1 MTAPYR
7 IFGNEMS
14 PYSVKVRAWFR
25 YKAIPHLWL
34 QRSQHQGEFRARA
47 RLPLIPLVVTPDD
60 RAIQDST
67 PIIEALEAEHPEP
80 SIHPDDP
87 ALRFLSALIEEYGDE
102 WGNKL
107 MFHHR
112 WHSEVDRRATALVLA
127 RSFLPNEEAAA
138 VEALAEQ
145 VRERMVGRV
154 HFTGSSEANAPLI
167 SRYLD
172 DLLAILEA
180 HLESRK
186 YLFGARPAFA
196 DFGLAPQLYEAALDP
211 TAAGIIRARAPKVL
225 AWSYRVLEPHNEGPF
240 ESWDSLKETL
250 TPLLANAGAYLPALV
265 ERQFRCA
272 RGRGGEFQRRPPR
285 RRLCPG
291 AAEIPC
297 ALADRA
303 PAEIPGGRRRTG
315 PRSPPRRNRLPAV
328 SAIAVAFVRGCLT
341 DARRYGVSQ
350 LPLRRPAQ

>member
-1 MTAPYR
+1 MTAPFR

-34 QRSQHQGEFRARA
+34 QRSQHREEFEARA

-67 PIIEALEAEHPEP
+67 PVIEALEAEYPEP

-112 WHSEVDRRATALVLA
+112 WYSEVDRRATALVLA
-127 RSFLPNEEAAA
+127 RSFLPDGEAAA
-138 VEALAEQ
+138 VEALAKQ

-172 DLLAILEA
+172 DLLAILET

-196 DFGLAPQLYEAALDP
+196 DFGLAPQLYEASLDP
-211 TAAGIIRARAPKVL
+211 TAAGIIRARAPNVL
-225 AWSYRVLEPHNEGPF
+225 AWSYRVLEPHNEGGF

-250 TPLLANAGAYLPALV
+250 TPLLANAGAYFLPWSRANSDALEAGEESFSV
-265 ERQFRCA
+265 KLPGGAYVQGPQKYHARSLIALRQKYR
-272 RGRGGEFQRRPPR
+272 
-285 RRLCPG
+285 
-291 AAEIPC
+291 AAEGAPGLEAI
-297 ALADRA
+297 LA
-303 PAEIPGGRRRTG
+303 ET
-315 PRSPPRRNRLPAV
+315 
-328 SAIAVAFVRGCLT
+328 GCLP
-341 DARRYGVSQ
+341 YLQ
-350 LPLRRPAQ
+350 

>member
-34 QRSQHQGEFRARA
+34 QRSQHQEEFRGRA

-67 PIIEALEAEHPEP
+67 PILEALEAEHPEP

-250 TPLLANAGAYLPALV
+250 TPLLANAGAYFLPWSSANSDALEAGEESFSV
-265 ERQFRCA
+265 DLPGGAYAQGPQKYHARSLIALRQKYR
-272 RGRGGEFQRRPPR
+272 
-285 RRLCPG
+285 
-291 AAEIPC
+291 AAEGAPGLE
-297 ALADRA
+297 ALL
-303 PAEIPGGRRRTG
+303 AET
-315 PRSPPRRNRLPAV
+315 
-328 SAIAVAFVRGCLT
+328 GCLP
-341 DARRYGVSQ
+341 YLQ
-350 LPLRRPAQ
+350 

>member
-25 YKAIPHLWL
+25 YKAVPHLWL
-34 QRSQHQGEFRARA
+34 QRSQHREEFEARA

-127 RSFLPNEEAAA
+127 RSFLPHDDSAA

-250 TPLLANAGAYLPALV
+250 TPLLANAGAFFLPWSHANALALETGEESFSV
-265 ERQFRCA
+265 DLPGGAYAQGPQKYHARSLIALRQKYR
-272 RGRGGEFQRRPPR
+272 
-285 RRLCPG
+285 
-291 AAEIPC
+291 AAEGAPGLE
-297 ALADRA
+297 ALL
-303 PAEIPGGRRRTG
+303 AET
-315 PRSPPRRNRLPAV
+315 
-328 SAIAVAFVRGCLT
+328 GCLP
-341 DARRYGVSQ
+341 YLQ
-350 LPLRRPAQ
+350 

>member
-1 MTAPYR
+1 MTAPFR

-25 YKAIPHLWL
+25 YKAVPHLWL
-34 QRSQHQGEFRARA
+34 QRSQHPEEFKARA
-47 RLPLIPLVVTPDD
+47 RLPLIPLVITPDD
-60 RAIQDST
+60 EALQDST
-67 PIIEALEAEHPEP
+67 PVIEALEADYPAP

-127 RSFLPNEEAAA
+127 RSFLPDGETAA
-138 VEALAEQ
+138 VEALADQ

-240 ESWDSLKETL
+240 ERWDSLKETL
-250 TPLLANAGAYLPALV
+250 APLLANAGAFFLPWSRANADAL
-265 ERQFRCA
+265 EA
-272 RGRGGEFQRRPPR
+272 GEESFSVD
-285 RRLCPG
+285 L
-291 AAEIPC
+291 
-297 ALADRA
+297 
-303 PAEIPGGRRRTG
+303 PGGAYVQG
-315 PRSPPRRNRLPAV
+315 PQKYHARSLVALRQKYAAAKGAPGLD
-328 SAIAVAFVRGCLT
+328 AILAETGCLEWL
-341 DARRYGVSQ
+341 Q
-350 LPLRRPAQ
+350 

>member
-25 YKAIPHLWL
+25 YKAVPHRWL
-34 QRSQHQGEFRARA
+34 QRSQHREEFEARA
-47 RLPLIPLVVTPDD
+47 RLPLIPLVITPDD
-60 RAIQDST
+60 RALQDST
-67 PIIEALEAEHPEP
+67 PIVETLEAEYPEP

-127 RSFLPNEEAAA
+127 RSFLPDADAAA
-138 VEALAEQ
+138 VGALADQ

-172 DLLAILEA
+172 DLLAILER

-196 DFGLAPQLYEAALDP
+196 DFGLAPQLYEASLDP
-211 TAAGIIRARAPKVL
+211 TAAGIIRARAPNVL
-225 AWSYRVLEPHNEGPF
+225 AWGHRVLEPRIDGPF
-240 ESWDSLKETL
+240 EAWDSLKETL
-250 TPLLANAGAYLPALV
+250 TPLLANAGAFFLPWSRANSDAL
-265 ERQFRCA
+265 ED
-272 RGRGGEFQRRPPR
+272 
-285 RRLCPG
+285 G
-291 AAEIPC
+291 AESFSVD
-297 ALADRA
+297 L
-303 PAEIPGGRRRTG
+303 PGGAYVQG
-315 PRSPPRRNRLPAV
+315 PQKYHARSLVALRQKYAAAKDAPGLD
-328 SAIAVAFVRGCLT
+328 AILAETGCLEWL
-341 DARRYGVSQ
+341 Q
-350 LPLRRPAQ
+350 

>member
-34 QRSQHQGEFRARA
+34 QRSQHREEFKARA

-67 PIIEALEAEHPEP
+67 PVIEALEAEYPEP

-112 WHSEVDRRATALVLA
+112 WYSEVDRRATALVLA
-127 RSFLPNEEAAA
+127 RSFLPNEEQEA
-138 VEALAEQ
+138 VEALAKQ

-154 HFTGSSEANAPLI
+154 HFTGSSPANAPLI

-172 DLLAILEA
+172 DLLAILER
-180 HLESRK
+180 HLESRP

-196 DFGLAPQLYEAALDP
+196 DLGLAPQLYEAALDP
-211 TAAGIIRARAPKVL
+211 TAAGIIRARAPNVL

-240 ESWDSLKETL
+240 EDWDSLKETL
-250 TPLLANAGAYLPALV
+250 TPLLANAGAYFLPWSRANADAL
-265 ERQFRCA
+265 EA
-272 RGRGGEFQRRPPR
+272 GEESFSVD
-285 RRLCPG
+285 L
-291 AAEIPC
+291 
-297 ALADRA
+297 
-303 PAEIPGGRRRTG
+303 PGGAYVQG
-315 PRSPPRRNRLPAV
+315 PQKYHARSLIALRQKYRVAEGAPGLE
-328 SAIAVAFVRGCLT
+328 AILAETGCLP
-341 DARRYGVSQ
+341 YLQ
-350 LPLRRPAQ
+350 

>member
-34 QRSQHQGEFRARA
+34 QRSQHQGEFKARA
-47 RLPLIPLVVTPDD
+47 RLPLIPLVITPDD
-60 RAIQDST
+60 KAIQDST
-67 PIIEALEAEHPEP
+67 PVIEALEAEYPEP

-112 WHSEVDRRATALVLA
+112 WNSEVDRRATALVLA
-127 RSFLPNEEAAA
+127 RSFLPNEEQAA
-138 VEALAEQ
+138 VEALADQ

-180 HLESRK
+180 HLASRK

-211 TAAGIIRARAPKVL
+211 TAAGIVRARAPKVL

-250 TPLLANAGAYLPALV
+250 IPLLANAGAFFLPWSRANAGALEAGEDSFSV
-265 ERQFRCA
+265 DLPGGAYVQVPQKYHARSLIALRQKYRA
-272 RGRGGEFQRRPPR
+272 AE
-285 RRLCPG
+285 G
-291 AAEIPC
+291 AAGLEAI
-297 ALADRA
+297 LA
-303 PAEIPGGRRRTG
+303 ET
-315 PRSPPRRNRLPAV
+315 
-328 SAIAVAFVRGCLT
+328 GCLP
-341 DARRYGVSQ
+341 YLQ
-350 LPLRRPAQ
+350 

>member
-34 QRSQHQGEFRARA
+34 QRSQHREEFEARA

-67 PIIEALEAEHPEP
+67 PVIEALEAEYPEP

-112 WHSEVDRRATALVLA
+112 WYSEVDRRATALVLA
-127 RSFLPNEEAAA
+127 RSFLPHEDSAA
-138 VEALAEQ
+138 VEALAKQ

-250 TPLLANAGAYLPALV
+250 TPLLANAGAFFLPWSHANALALETGEESFSV
-265 ERQFRCA
+265 DLPGGAYAQGPQKYHARSLIALRQKYR
-272 RGRGGEFQRRPPR
+272 
-285 RRLCPG
+285 
-291 AAEIPC
+291 AAEGAPGLE
-297 ALADRA
+297 ALL
-303 PAEIPGGRRRTG
+303 AET
-315 PRSPPRRNRLPAV
+315 
-328 SAIAVAFVRGCLT
+328 GCLP
-341 DARRYGVSQ
+341 YLQ
-350 LPLRRPAQ
+350 

>member
-34 QRSQHQGEFRARA
+34 QRSQHQEEFRGRA

-196 DFGLAPQLYEAALDP
+196 DFGLAPQLYQAALDP

-250 TPLLANAGAYLPALV
+250 TPLLANAGAFFLPWSHANALALETGEESFSV
-265 ERQFRCA
+265 DLPGGAYAQGPQKYHARSLIALRQKYR
-272 RGRGGEFQRRPPR
+272 
-285 RRLCPG
+285 
-291 AAEIPC
+291 AAEGAPGLE
-297 ALADRA
+297 ALL
-303 PAEIPGGRRRTG
+303 AET
-315 PRSPPRRNRLPAV
+315 
-328 SAIAVAFVRGCLT
+328 GCLP
-341 DARRYGVSQ
+341 YLQ
-350 LPLRRPAQ
+350 

>member
-25 YKAIPHLWL
+25 YKAVPHLWL
-34 QRSQHQGEFRARA
+34 QRSQHQEEFRGRA

-138 VEALAEQ
+138 VEALADQ

-211 TAAGIIRARAPKVL
+211 TAAGIVRARAPKVL

-240 ESWDSLKETL
+240 ENWQNLKETL
-250 TPLLANAGAYLPALV
+250 TPLLANAGAYFLPWSSANSDALEAGKESFSV
-265 ERQFRCA
+265 DLPGGAYVQGPQKYHARSLIALRQKYR
-272 RGRGGEFQRRPPR
+272 
-285 RRLCPG
+285 
-291 AAEIPC
+291 AAEGAPGLE
-297 ALADRA
+297 ALL
-303 PAEIPGGRRRTG
+303 AET
-315 PRSPPRRNRLPAV
+315 
-328 SAIAVAFVRGCLT
+328 GCLP
-341 DARRYGVSQ
+341 YLQ
-350 LPLRRPAQ
+350 

>member
-34 QRSQHQGEFRARA
+34 QRSQHQEEFRGRA

-67 PIIEALEAEHPEP
+67 PILEALEAEHPEP

-250 TPLLANAGAYLPALV
+250 TPLLANAGAYFLPWSSANSDALEAGKESFSV
-265 ERQFRCA
+265 DLPGDAYVQGPQKYHARSLIALRQKYR
-272 RGRGGEFQRRPPR
+272 
-285 RRLCPG
+285 
-291 AAEIPC
+291 AAEGAPGLE
-297 ALADRA
+297 ALL
-303 PAEIPGGRRRTG
+303 AET
-315 PRSPPRRNRLPAV
+315 
-328 SAIAVAFVRGCLT
+328 GCLP
-341 DARRYGVSQ
+341 YLQ
-350 LPLRRPAQ
+350 

>member
-34 QRSQHQGEFRARA
+34 QRSQHQEEFRGRA

-67 PIIEALEAEHPEP
+67 PIIEALEAEYPEP

-112 WHSEVDRRATALVLA
+112 WYSEVDRRATALVLA
-127 RSFLPNEEAAA
+127 RSFLPHEGTEA

-167 SRYLD
+167 SQYLD

-211 TAAGIIRARAPKVL
+211 TAAGIVRARAPKVL
-225 AWSYRVLEPHNEGPF
+225 AWGYRVLEPHNEGPF
-240 ESWDSLKETL
+240 EELGQPEGNPD
-250 TPLLANAGAYLPALV
+250 AIAGECRRLLPALV
-265 ERQFRCA
+265 AHANASDALETGEESFSVDLPGGAYAQGPQKYHARSLIALRQKYR
-272 RGRGGEFQRRPPR
+272 
-285 RRLCPG
+285 
-291 AAEIPC
+291 AAEGAPGLE
-297 ALADRA
+297 ALL
-303 PAEIPGGRRRTG
+303 AET
-315 PRSPPRRNRLPAV
+315 
-328 SAIAVAFVRGCLT
+328 GCLP
-341 DARRYGVSQ
+341 YLQ
-350 LPLRRPAQ
+350 

>member
-25 YKAIPHLWL
+25 YKGVPHFWL
-34 QRSQHQGEFRARA
+34 QRSQHREEFEARA
-47 RLPLIPLVVTPDD
+47 RLPLIPLVIAPDD

-67 PIIEALEAEHPEP
+67 PIIEALEAEYPEP

-112 WHSEVDRRATALVLA
+112 WYSEVDRRATALVLA
-127 RSFLPNEEAAA
+127 RSFLPDGDAAA
-138 VEALAEQ
+138 VESLADQ

-154 HFTGSSEANAPLI
+154 HFTGSSPENAPLI

-172 DLLAILEA
+172 DLLAILES

-211 TAAGIIRARAPKVL
+211 TAAGIIRARAPKTL

-240 ESWDSLKETL
+240 ERWDSLKETL
-250 TPLLANAGAYLPALV
+250 TPLLANAGAFFLPWSRANSDALEAGD
-265 ERQFRCA
+265 ERFSVD
-272 RGRGGEFQRRPPR
+272 
-285 RRLCPG
+285 L
-291 AAEIPC
+291 
-297 ALADRA
+297 
-303 PAEIPGGRRRTG
+303 PGGAYVQA
-315 PRSPPRRNRLPAV
+315 PQKYHARSLVALRQKY
-328 SAIAVAFVRGCLT
+328 SAAADAPGLDAILAETGCLPWL
-341 DARRYGVSQ
+341 Q
-350 LPLRRPAQ
+350 

>member
-34 QRSQHQGEFRARA
+34 QRSQHQEEFRGRA

-67 PIIEALEAEHPEP
+67 PVIEALEAEYPEP

-138 VEALAEQ
+138 VEALADQ

-172 DLLAILEA
+172 DLLAILES

-240 ESWDSLKETL
+240 EDWQNLKETL
-250 TPLLANAGAYLPALV
+250 TPLLANAGAYFLPWSSANSDALEAGKESFSV
-265 ERQFRCA
+265 DLPGGAYVQGPQKYHARSLIALRQKYR
-272 RGRGGEFQRRPPR
+272 
-285 RRLCPG
+285 
-291 AAEIPC
+291 AAEGAPGLE
-297 ALADRA
+297 ALL
-303 PAEIPGGRRRTG
+303 AET
-315 PRSPPRRNRLPAV
+315 
-328 SAIAVAFVRGCLT
+328 GCLP
-341 DARRYGVSQ
+341 YLQ
-350 LPLRRPAQ
+350 

>member
-25 YKAIPHLWL
+25 YKAVPHLWL
-34 QRSQHQGEFRARA
+34 QRSQHREEFEARA

-127 RSFLPNEEAAA
+127 RSFLPNGEAAA

-196 DFGLAPQLYEAALDP
+196 DFGLAPQLYEASLDP
-211 TAAGIIRARAPKVL
+211 TAAGIVRARAPKVL
-225 AWSYRVLEPHNEGPF
+225 AWGYRVLEPYNEGPF

-250 TPLLANAGAYLPALV
+250 TPLLANAGAFFLPWSHANALALETGEESFSV
-265 ERQFRCA
+265 DLPGGAYAQGPQKYHARSLIALRQKYR
-272 RGRGGEFQRRPPR
+272 
-285 RRLCPG
+285 
-291 AAEIPC
+291 AAEGAPGLEAI
-297 ALADRA
+297 LA
-303 PAEIPGGRRRTG
+303 E
-315 PRSPPRRNRLPAV
+315 S
-328 SAIAVAFVRGCLT
+328 GCLP
-341 DARRYGVSQ
+341 YLQ
-350 LPLRRPAQ
+350 

>member
-34 QRSQHQGEFRARA
+34 QRSQHREEFKARA

-60 RAIQDST
+60 KAIQDST
-67 PIIEALEAEHPEP
+67 PVIEALEAEYPEP

-250 TPLLANAGAYLPALV
+250 TPLLANAGAFFLPWSHANALALETGEESFSV
-265 ERQFRCA
+265 DLPGGAYAQGPQKYHARSLIALRQKYR
-272 RGRGGEFQRRPPR
+272 
-285 RRLCPG
+285 
-291 AAEIPC
+291 AAEGAPGLE
-297 ALADRA
+297 ALL
-303 PAEIPGGRRRTG
+303 AET
-315 PRSPPRRNRLPAV
+315 
-328 SAIAVAFVRGCLT
+328 GCLP
-341 DARRYGVSQ
+341 YLQ
-350 LPLRRPAQ
+350 

>member
-25 YKAIPHLWL
+25 YKAVPHLWL
-34 QRSQHQGEFRARA
+34 QRSQHREEFEARA
-47 RLPLIPLVVTPDD
+47 RLPLIPLVITPDD
-60 RAIQDST
+60 RALQDST
-67 PIIEALEAEHPEP
+67 PIVEALEEAFPEP

-127 RSFLPNEEAAA
+127 RSFLPDGETAA
-138 VEALAEQ
+138 VEALADQ

-196 DFGLAPQLYEAALDP
+196 DFGLAPQLYEASLDP
-211 TAAGIIRARAPKVL
+211 TAAGIIRARAPNVL
-225 AWSYRVLEPHNEGPF
+225 AWGHRVLEPRNDGPF
-240 ESWDSLKETL
+240 EGWDSLKETL
-250 TPLLANAGAYLPALV
+250 APLLANAGAFFLPWSRANSDAL
-265 ERQFRCA
+265 EA
-272 RGRGGEFQRRPPR
+272 
-285 RRLCPG
+285 G
-291 AAEIPC
+291 AESFSVD
-297 ALADRA
+297 L
-303 PAEIPGGRRRTG
+303 PGGAYVQG
-315 PRSPPRRNRLPAV
+315 PQKYHARSLVALRQKYAAAKDAPGLD
-328 SAIAVAFVRGCLT
+328 AILAKTGCLPW
-341 DARRYGVSQ
+341 
-350 LPLRRPAQ
+350 LE

>member
-34 QRSQHQGEFRARA
+34 QRSQHQEEFRARA

-250 TPLLANAGAYLPALV
+250 TPLLANAGAFFLPWSHANALALETGEESFSV
-265 ERQFRCA
+265 DLPGGAYAQGPQKYHARSLIALRQKYR
-272 RGRGGEFQRRPPR
+272 
-285 RRLCPG
+285 
-291 AAEIPC
+291 AAEGAPGLE
-297 ALADRA
+297 ALL
-303 PAEIPGGRRRTG
+303 AET
-315 PRSPPRRNRLPAV
+315 
-328 SAIAVAFVRGCLT
+328 GCLP
-341 DARRYGVSQ
+341 YLQ
-350 LPLRRPAQ
+350 

>member
-25 YKAIPHLWL
+25 YKGVPHRWL
-34 QRSQHQGEFRARA
+34 QRSQHREEFEARA

-60 RAIQDST
+60 KALQDST
-67 PIIEALEAEHPEP
+67 PIIEALEGEFPEP

-112 WHSEVDRRATALVLA
+112 WYSEVDRRATALVLA
-127 RSFLPNEEAAA
+127 RSFLPDGAAAA
-138 VEALAEQ
+138 VGALADQ

-180 HLESRK
+180 HLEGRK

-196 DFGLAPQLYEAALDP
+196 DFGLAPQLYEASLDP
-211 TAAGIIRARAPKVL
+211 TAAGIIRARAPSVL
-225 AWSYRVLEPHNEGPF
+225 AWSHRVLEPRNDGPF
-240 ESWDSLKETL
+240 EGWDSLKETL
-250 TPLLANAGAYLPALV
+250 TPLLANAGAYFLPWSRANSDAL
-265 ERQFRCA
+265 ED
-272 RGRGGEFQRRPPR
+272 
-285 RRLCPG
+285 G
-291 AAEIPC
+291 AESFSVD
-297 ALADRA
+297 L
-303 PAEIPGGRRRTG
+303 PGGAYVQG
-315 PRSPPRRNRLPAV
+315 PQKYHARSLVALRQKYAAARNAPGLD
-328 SAIAVAFVRGCLT
+328 AILAETGCLPW
-341 DARRYGVSQ
+341 
-350 LPLRRPAQ
+350 LE

>member
-25 YKAIPHLWL
+25 YKAVPHLWL
-34 QRSQHQGEFRARA
+34 QRSQHREEFKARA

-67 PIIEALEAEHPEP
+67 PVIEALEAENPEP
-80 SIHPDDP
+80 SIHPEDP

-112 WHSEVDRRATALVLA
+112 WHSEVDRRGTALVLA
-127 RSFLPNEEAAA
+127 RSFLPHDDSAA

-240 ESWDSLKETL
+240 EDWDSLKETL
-250 TPLLANAGAYLPALV
+250 TPLLANAGAYFLPWSRANSDALEAGEESFSV
-265 ERQFRCA
+265 DLPGGAYVQGPQKYHARSLIALRQKY
-272 RGRGGEFQRRPPR
+272 
-285 RRLCPG
+285 L
-291 AAEIPC
+291 AAEGAPGLEAI
-297 ALADRA
+297 LA
-303 PAEIPGGRRRTG
+303 ET
-315 PRSPPRRNRLPAV
+315 
-328 SAIAVAFVRGCLT
+328 GCLPWL
-341 DARRYGVSQ
+341 Q
-350 LPLRRPAQ
+350 

>member
-34 QRSQHQGEFRARA
+34 QRSQHREEFEARA
-47 RLPLIPLVVTPDD
+47 RLPLIPLVVTLDD
-60 RAIQDST
+60 RALQDST
-67 PIIEALEAEHPEP
+67 PVIEALEAEYPEP
-80 SIHPDDP
+80 SIHPEDP

-127 RSFLPNEEAAA
+127 RSFLPNEEVAA

-240 ESWDSLKETL
+240 ENWQNLKETL
-250 TPLLANAGAYLPALV
+250 TPLLANAGAFFLPWSHANALALETGEESFSV
-265 ERQFRCA
+265 DLPGGAYVQGPQKYHARSLIVLRQKYR
-272 RGRGGEFQRRPPR
+272 
-285 RRLCPG
+285 
-291 AAEIPC
+291 AAEGAPGLEAI
-297 ALADRA
+297 LA
-303 PAEIPGGRRRTG
+303 ET
-315 PRSPPRRNRLPAV
+315 
-328 SAIAVAFVRGCLT
+328 GCL
-341 DARRYGVSQ
+341 VWLQ
-350 LPLRRPAQ
+350 

>member
-34 QRSQHQGEFRARA
+34 QRSQHREEFKARA

-67 PIIEALEAEHPEP
+67 PVIEALEAEYPEP

-112 WHSEVDRRATALVLA
+112 WYSEVDRRATALVLA
-127 RSFLPNEEAAA
+127 RSFLPNEEQEA
-138 VEALAEQ
+138 VEALAKQ

-154 HFTGSSEANAPLI
+154 HFTGSSPANAPLI

-211 TAAGIIRARAPKVL
+211 TAAGIIRVRAPKVL
-225 AWSYRVLEPHNEGPF
+225 AWSYRVLEPHNEGDF
-240 ESWDSLKETL
+240 ESWDSLKGTL
-250 TPLLANAGAYLPALV
+250 TPLLANAGAYFLPWSHANALALETGEESFSV
-265 ERQFRCA
+265 DLPGGAYVQGPQKYHARSLIALRQKYR
-272 RGRGGEFQRRPPR
+272 
-285 RRLCPG
+285 
-291 AAEIPC
+291 AAEGAPGLEAI
-297 ALADRA
+297 LA
-303 PAEIPGGRRRTG
+303 ET
-315 PRSPPRRNRLPAV
+315 
-328 SAIAVAFVRGCLT
+328 GCLP
-341 DARRYGVSQ
+341 YLQ
-350 LPLRRPAQ
+350 